1 MRNRTS
7 IWFVVGLATVFAFF
21 CSANVAMSQGD
32 DDYATISRLATAKER
47 REFFVGLS
55 PERKSA
61 LWRKHYQT
69 ALTKHPDM
77 TADQKAVVNLA
88 IVMASPDLFTGK
100 LPDAAGPG
108 SIFDTALKN
117 AFKDAPALRVEIFG
131 QPAPP
136 IAMSER
142 GANSNPK

>member
-7 IWFVVGLATVFAFF
+7 IWFVVGLASVLALF
-21 CSANVAMSQGD
+21 SWANVGMSQGD
-32 DDYATISRLATAKER
+32 DDYVTISRLATAKER

-69 ALTKHPDM
+69 ALMKHPEL
-77 TADQKAVVNLA
+77 TSDQKAVVNLA
-88 IVMASPDLFTGK
+88 IVIASPDLFTGK
-100 LPDAAGPG
+100 LPDVAGPG
-108 SIFDTALKN
+108 SIFETALQK

-136 IAMSER
+136 LAKPE
-142 GANSNPK
+142 GQTNTKPK